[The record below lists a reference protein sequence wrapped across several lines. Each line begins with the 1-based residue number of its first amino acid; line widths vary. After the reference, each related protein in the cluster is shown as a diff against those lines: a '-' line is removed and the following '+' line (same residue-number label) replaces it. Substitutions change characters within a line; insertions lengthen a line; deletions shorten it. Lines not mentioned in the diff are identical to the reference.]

1 MFWLYFILFIALVV
15 FIIAIVTLVILLKT
29 KVPFVSLPI
38 RTINK
43 ILDLVFLEENKSL
56 YELGCGDAR
65 FLINA
70 QRKYKIKGFGYELNW
85 WALIRSKLN
94 ILFHHAKLTIY
105 NKDFLKEDL
114 DNADYIFV
122 YLLDS
127 ALSKLERKLIKDNYS
142 GTKIIS
148 YGFKFPN
155 LTPDEVLCTQ
165 SDRNTNKG
173 IVYVY
178 NL

>member
-1 MFWLYFILFIALVV
+1 MFWLYFILFILLIV
-15 FIIAIVTLVILLKT
+15 FIVAIVTLVILLKT

-38 RTINK
+38 KTINK
-43 ILDLVFLEENKSL
+43 ILDLISLEENEIL
-56 YELGCGDAR
+56 YELGCGDSR
-65 FLINA
+65 FLIAA
-70 QRKYKIKGFGYELNW
+70 QRKYKIKGVGYELNW

-94 ILFHHAKLTIY
+94 IFFHQAEIVVY

-114 DNADYIFV
+114 SKADYIFV

-127 ALSKLERKLIKDNYS
+127 ALLKLEKKIIKNNYS
-142 GTKIIS
+142 EVKIIS

-155 LTPDEVLCTQ
+155 LTPSQVLSTQ
-165 SDRNTNKG
+165 DRTNNNKG
-173 IVYVY
+173 LVYIY